1 MGDLFKDSES
11 VFNFAN
17 TALFDEQLAIMQ
29 CVPPSDVFE
38 SDVLIPECSST
49 ENPSKLDPTPVV
61 GQGLDSLTP
70 ELAGAFPSPLYD
82 SVSSTPSNMQSPTYS
97 SNSSNSLDDELPTL
111 DFYTLL
117 ADQDGTDT
125 LFNFDLFTANPEP
138 VENEQN
144 SSVVSDENAEMPVGT
159 VELNERKSDSSVL
172 QSQNLQAREIPKIVK
187 SSYTLRGRSQN
198 QSDVSKPKGSVRI
211 ASNVL
216 PVKQV
221 TPATGAS
228 QIVSSRKRGREE
240 KSVKDYELDGEI
252 DPSNKAAIQAHI
264 NRQKK
269 KAYIQGLET
278 QVEDLFKDNKS
289 LYTLRGRSQNQ
300 SDVSKPK
307 GSVRIA
313 SKVLPVKQVTPATG
327 ASQIV
332 SSRKRGREEKSV
344 KDYELDGEI
353 DPSNKAAIQARI
365 NRQKKK
371 EYIQGLETQVEDL
384 SKDNKSLKTENM
396 KLVKET
402 ASLMEEVQYLK
413 NVIANSTALSG
424 LLSNIGSTNGVS
436 LTTSFSVDRDDIS
449 RDHDYGKPPVTKARK
464 QGMSGGVCLHVD
476 SSSVSMEFC
485 SKCAQMARGS
495 GRLAQD
501 NEQQS

>member
-1 MGDLFKDSES
+1 MSEKSVYPSLKMGDLFKDSES

-211 ASNVL
+211 AS
-216 PVKQV
+216 
-221 TPATGAS
+221 
-228 QIVSSRKRGREE
+228 
-240 KSVKDYELDGEI
+240 
-252 DPSNKAAIQAHI
+252 
-264 NRQKK
+264 
-269 KAYIQGLET
+269 
-278 QVEDLFKDNKS
+278 
-289 LYTLRGRSQNQ
+289 
-300 SDVSKPK
+300 
-307 GSVRIA
+307 
-313 SKVLPVKQVTPATG
+313 KVLPVKQVTPATG

-371 EYIQGLETQVEDL
+371 AYIQGLETQVEDL

-449 RDHDYGKPPVTKARK
+449 RDHDYGKPPVKKARK

-485 SKCAQMARGS
+485 SQCAQMARGS